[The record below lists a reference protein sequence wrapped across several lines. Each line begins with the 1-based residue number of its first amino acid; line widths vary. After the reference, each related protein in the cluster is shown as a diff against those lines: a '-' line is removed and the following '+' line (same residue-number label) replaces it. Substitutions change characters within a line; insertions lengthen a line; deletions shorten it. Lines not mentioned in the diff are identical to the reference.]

1 MTMERLRTLV
11 VDDEPGM
18 REGIRRALDR
28 FEFRIPDVDET
39 FGFEVDTAESGA
51 EAAEKIRS
59 AAPDVLLLD
68 YKLPDTTGLEIL
80 ERFRPDLAES
90 VTLMITAY
98 ASLDTA
104 VSAIKGGAF
113 DFLAKPFT
121 PDELRKT
128 LSKAAQNLILAR
140 QVKKLAR
147 EQRKVRFQ
155 FISVLGH
162 ELKAPLNAVEG
173 YLHMIRDRTLGES
186 LADYDEP
193 LNRSLIRLTG
203 MRKIIHDLLDL
214 TRIESGSKRREA
226 AEQDLPA
233 IVKTAVETVLP
244 QAEEKRVT
252 LFVDAPPAFRFRCD
266 AGEIEMILN
275 NLISNAVK
283 YNRDGGRVDVRL
295 SDEDGI
301 ARLTVRDNGIG
312 MTREETELLFR
323 EFVRIKNE
331 KTRSILGSG
340 LGLAIVKKLA
350 LMYGGDVAVESEPDR
365 GSAFTVVLRPLPA
378 E

>member
-1 MTMERLRTLV
+1 
-11 VDDEPGM
+11 
-18 REGIRRALDR
+18 
-28 FEFRIPDVDET
+28 
-39 FGFEVDTAESGA
+39 
-51 EAAEKIRS
+51 
-59 AAPDVLLLD
+59 
-68 YKLPDTTGLEIL
+68 
-80 ERFRPDLAES
+80 
-90 VTLMITAY
+90 MITAY

>member
-1 MTMERLRTLV
+1 MERLRTLV
-11 VDDEPGM
+11 VDDELGM

-39 FGFEVDTAESGA
+39 YGFEVDTAENGA
-51 EAAEKIRS
+51 EAGEKIRS

-80 ERFRPDLAES
+80 ERFRPELSES

-128 LSKAAQNLILAR
+128 LTKAAQNLLLAR
-140 QVKKLAR
+140 QVKKLAA
-147 EQRKVRFQ
+147 EQRRVRFQ

-173 YLHMIRDRTLGES
+173 YLHMIRDRTLGDS
-186 LADYDEP
+186 LSDYDEP
-193 LNRSLIRLTG
+193 LNRSLLRLTG

-214 TRIESGSKRREA
+214 TRIESGAKRREA
-226 AEQDLPA
+226 AEQDLTS
-233 IVKTAVETVLP
+233 VLRTAVETVQP
-244 QAEEKRVT
+244 QAGEKGVSIA
-252 LFVDAPPAFRFRCD
+252 VNAPAEFRFRCD

-275 NLISNAVK
+275 NLITNAVK
-283 YNRDGGRVDVRL
+283 YNRDGGRVDILL
-295 SDEDGI
+295 SDENGT
-301 ARLTVRDNGIG
+301 ARLTVRDTGIG
-312 MTREETELLFR
+312 MTPEETAMLFR

-350 LMYGGDVAVESEPDR
+350 LMYGGDVSVESEPDR
-365 GSAFTVVLRPLPA
+365 GSAFTVVLNPLPA

>member
-1 MTMERLRTLV
+1 MTVERLRTLV
-11 VDDEPGM
+11 VDDEFGM

-39 FGFEVDTAESGA
+39 FGFEVDTAENGA
-51 EAAEKIRS
+51 EAGEKIRS
-59 AAPDVLLLD
+59 APPDVLLLD
-68 YKLPDTTGLEIL
+68 YKLPDTTGLEIM
-80 ERFRPDLAES
+80 ERFRPELGES

-98 ASLDTA
+98 ASLETA

-173 YLHMIRDRTLGES
+173 YLHMIRDRTLGEA

-193 LNRSLIRLTG
+193 LDRSLLRLSG

-214 TRIESGSKRREA
+214 TRIESGSKRRETA
-226 AEQDLPA
+226 DQDLPA
-233 IVKTAVETVLP
+233 VVKTSVETVLP
-244 QAEEKRVT
+244 LAVEKGVT
-252 LFVDAPPAFRFRCD
+252 IDVDAPPALPFRCD

-283 YNRDGGRVDVRL
+283 YNRNGGRVDVRL
-295 SDEDGI
+295 MEENGSV
-301 ARLTVRDNGIG
+301 RLTVRDTGIG
-312 MTREETELLFR
+312 MSREETESLFR

-331 KTRSILGSG
+331 KTRNILGSG

-350 LMYGGDVAVESEPDR
+350 LMYGGGVTVESEPDR
-365 GSAFTVVLRPLPA
+365 GSTFTVVLHPLPA
-378 E
+378 A

>member
-1 MTMERLRTLV
+1 MERLRTLV
-11 VDDEPGM
+11 VDDELGM

-39 FGFEVDTAESGA
+39 YGFEVDTAANGA
-51 EAAEKIRS
+51 EAREKIRS
-59 AAPDVLLLD
+59 APPDVLLLD

-80 ERFRPDLAES
+80 ERFRPELSES

-98 ASLDTA
+98 ASLETA

-128 LSKAAQNLILAR
+128 LTKAAQNLLLAR
-140 QVKKLAR
+140 QVKKLAA

-173 YLHMIRDRTLGES
+173 YLHMIRDRTLGDS
-186 LADYDEP
+186 LSDYDEP
-193 LNRSLIRLTG
+193 LNRSLLRLTG

-214 TRIESGSKRREA
+214 TRIESGAKRREA
-226 AEQDLPA
+226 AEQDLA
-233 IVKTAVETVLP
+233 SVLKTAVETVQP
-244 QAEEKRVT
+244 QAGEKGVSIA
-252 LFVDAPPAFRFRCD
+252 VDAPPEFRFRCD

-275 NLISNAVK
+275 NLITNAVK
-283 YNRDGGRVDVRL
+283 YNRDGGRVDIRL
-295 SDEDGI
+295 SDEAGI
-301 ARLTVRDNGIG
+301 ARLTVRDTGIG
-312 MTREETELLFR
+312 MTPEETAMLFR

-350 LMYGGDVAVESEPDR
+350 LMYGGDVSVESEPDR
-365 GSAFTVVLRPLPA
+365 GSAFTVVLRPIPA

>member
-1 MTMERLRTLV
+1 MERLRTLV
-11 VDDEPGM
+11 VDDELGM

-39 FGFEVDTAESGA
+39 YGFEVDTAENGA
-51 EAAEKIRS
+51 EAARKIRS

-80 ERFRPDLAES
+80 ERFRPELSES

-98 ASLDTA
+98 ASLETA

-128 LSKAAQNLILAR
+128 LTKAAQNLLLAR

-173 YLHMIRDRTLGES
+173 YLHMIRDRTLGDS
-186 LADYDEP
+186 LSDYDEP
-193 LNRSLIRLTG
+193 LNRSLLRLTG

-214 TRIESGSKRREA
+214 TRIESGAKRREP
-226 AEQDLPA
+226 AEQDLA
-233 IVKTAVETVLP
+233 SVLKTAVETVLP
-244 QAEEKRVT
+244 QAGEKGVSIT
-252 LFVDAPPAFRFRCD
+252 VDAPPEFRFRCD

-275 NLISNAVK
+275 NLITNAVK
-283 YNRDGGRVDVRL
+283 YNRDGGRVDIRL
-295 SDEDGI
+295 EDENGT
-301 ARLTVRDNGIG
+301 ARLTVRDTGIG
-312 MTREETELLFR
+312 MTPEETAMLFR

-350 LMYGGDVAVESEPDR
+350 LMYGGDVSVESEPDR
-365 GSAFTVVLRPLPA
+365 GSTFTVMLRPIPA

>member
-1 MTMERLRTLV
+1 MERLRTLV
-11 VDDEPGM
+11 VDDELGM

-39 FGFEVDTAESGA
+39 YGFEVDTAENGA

-80 ERFRPDLAES
+80 ERFRPELSES

-98 ASLDTA
+98 ASLETA

-128 LSKAAQNLILAR
+128 LTKAAQNLLLAR
-140 QVKKLAR
+140 QVKKLAA
-147 EQRKVRFQ
+147 EQRRVRFQ

-173 YLHMIRDRTLGES
+173 YLHMIRDRTLGDS
-186 LADYDEP
+186 LSDYDEP
-193 LNRSLIRLTG
+193 LNRSLLRLTG

-214 TRIESGSKRREA
+214 TRIESGAKRREA
-226 AEQDLPA
+226 AEQDLA
-233 IVKTAVETVLP
+233 SVLKTAVETVQP
-244 QAEEKRVT
+244 QAGEKGVSIA
-252 LFVDAPPAFRFRCD
+252 VDAPPEFRFRCD

-275 NLISNAVK
+275 NLITNAVK
-283 YNRDGGRVDVRL
+283 YNRDGGHVHILL
-295 SDEDGI
+295 SDENGT
-301 ARLTVRDNGIG
+301 ARLTVRDTGIG
-312 MTREETELLFR
+312 LTPEETAMLFR

-350 LMYGGDVAVESEPDR
+350 LMYGGDVSVESEPDR
-365 GSAFTVVLRPLPA
+365 GSAFTVVLRPIPA

>member
-1 MTMERLRTLV
+1 VTVEKLRTLV
-11 VDDEPGM
+11 VDDEFGM

-39 FGFEVDTAESGA
+39 FGFEVDAAENGE
-51 EAAEKIRS
+51 EAAERIRA

-80 ERFRPDLAES
+80 ERFRPELAES

-98 ASLDTA
+98 ASLETA

-140 QVKKLAR
+140 QVKKLAL
-147 EQRKVRFQ
+147 EQRRVRFQ

-173 YLHMIRDRTLGES
+173 YLHMIRDRTLGDG
-186 LADYDEP
+186 LADYDEA
-193 LNRSLIRLTG
+193 LDRSLLRLTG

-226 AEQDLPA
+226 SEQDLPA
-233 IVKTAVETVLP
+233 ILRTAVETVLP
-244 QAEEKRVT
+244 QAVEKKVT
-252 LFVDAPPAFRFRCD
+252 VAVDAPTALAFRCD

-295 SDEDGI
+295 ADEGGTV
-301 ARLTVRDNGIG
+301 RLTVKDTGIG
-312 MTREETELLFR
+312 MTPDETGTLFR

-331 KTRSILGSG
+331 KTRNILGSG

-350 LMYGGDVAVESEPDR
+350 LMYGGGVAVESEPDR
-365 GSAFTVVLRPLPA
+365 GSTFTVVLHPIMA
-378 E
+378 A

>member
-193 LNRSLIRLTG
+193 LNRSLLRLTG